1 MLDPRLLCV
10 AKHIRRGSVL
20 ADIGTDHAHLPV
32 YLVERGVCP
41 RAIASDLRPGPAE
54 AARKSIRAAGLTDMV
69 EVRIGDGL
77 TPVAA
82 GEVDDIAV
90 AGMGGETIAGILEA
104 CPWIRDPRYRLVLQP
119 MTRPEELRRYLY
131 TAGFSIQEEEIVR
144 DGHRLYTVIAAAYT
158 GECLEPGPALLHIGR
173 ISRGETAYLS
183 RIRDRLLRQAAGLSR
198 AEDLS
203 RRREAEALRRTAGW
217 IGRYMEGT
225 WTPASETAMTVTW
238 HTDAAAFRE
247 AVWELLLANEAEHN
261 LLIDSVRA
269 AVDQGAAMEWMA
281 VVRDETAVRLI
292 ALRRPPYHL
301 VACEPAGPCPAASE
315 ALCRS
320 LASAFPA
327 AAFPGVIAP
336 AGLAER
342 LAKGMASRIGRQPRR
357 THEMS
362 VLTLR
367 QPAPLSEP
375 DGRFRQ
381 AADSDRLLLAAW
393 HTAFGRECRVGGRN
407 AGASLAHVDA
417 LLRAGRQFVWENG
430 AGVPVSMAEY
440 GRDLP
445 HGMAVAAVYT
455 PPEERG
461 RGYATAL
468 VTALCRRVL
477 AMGKAYVCLFV
488 DDRNPISNH
497 VYEKI
502 GFRRA
507 GTQEEW
513 GLEERDGEEDG
524 P

>member
-1 MLDPRLLCV
+1 
-10 AKHIRRGSVL
+10 
-20 ADIGTDHAHLPV
+20 
-32 YLVERGVCP
+32 
-41 RAIASDLRPGPAE
+41 
-54 AARKSIRAAGLTDMV
+54 
-69 EVRIGDGL
+69 
-77 TPVAA
+77 
-82 GEVDDIAV
+82 
-90 AGMGGETIAGILEA
+90 
-104 CPWIRDPRYRLVLQP
+104 
-119 MTRPEELRRYLY
+119 
-131 TAGFSIQEEEIVR
+131 
-144 DGHRLYTVIAAAYT
+144 
-158 GECLEPGPALLHIGR
+158 
-173 ISRGETAYLS
+173 
-183 RIRDRLLRQAAGLSR
+183 
-198 AEDLS
+198 
-203 RRREAEALRRTAGW
+203 
-217 IGRYMEGT
+217 
-225 WTPASETAMTVTW
+225 
-238 HTDAAAFRE
+238 
-247 AVWELLLANEAEHN
+247 
-261 LLIDSVRA
+261 
-269 AVDQGAAMEWMA
+269 
-281 VVRDETAVRLI
+281 
-292 ALRRPPYHL
+292 
-301 VACEPAGPCPAASE
+301 
-315 ALCRS
+315 
-320 LASAFPA
+320 
-327 AAFPGVIAP
+327 
-336 AGLAER
+336 
-342 LAKGMASRIGRQPRR
+342 MASRIGRQPRR

-375 DGRFRQ
+375 YGRFRQ

-477 AMGKAYVCLFV
+477 AMEKAYVCLFV